1 MADLARVRRLVAQ
14 LPDAEPSPLAINRVI
29 ARAREEEERSRTIWG
44 FRWVKVLAPLCL
56 AVVVVGVVAYQF
68 RAGLAPRPMVS
79 APAKEEHGP
88 VVEERL
94 PASEAAKKSSPP
106 AVRDAGK
113 LTVPAPQKPAS
124 PRVALPPPP
133 AAEPGAREAAPPQHV
148 ADSAPSRPA
157 GPEAFT
163 SGRGEAPPAGRLS
176 AEQEGAERLAAGA
189 GSAPMPS
196 AAPLRAKA
204 AVREKAMTPAAG
216 EKSKGSTPSLLT
228 EGERSLEAG
237 RYGEAGE
244 AFSQALTLLPPGHP
258 DRPRALLGLARAQE
272 GKKDLTGA
280 LQTYRELAKESLTY
294 RDLAEAKIQELSGG
308 EVK

>member
-1 MADLARVRRLVAQ
+1 
-14 LPDAEPSPLAINRVI
+14 
-29 ARAREEEERSRTIWG
+29 
-44 FRWVKVLAPLCL
+44 
-56 AVVVVGVVAYQF
+56 
-68 RAGLAPRPMVS
+68 
-79 APAKEEHGP
+79 
-88 VVEERL
+88 
-94 PASEAAKKSSPP
+94 
-106 AVRDAGK
+106 
-113 LTVPAPQKPAS
+113 
-124 PRVALPPPP
+124 
-133 AAEPGAREAAPPQHV
+133 
-148 ADSAPSRPA
+148 
-157 GPEAFT
+157 
-163 SGRGEAPPAGRLS
+163 
-176 AEQEGAERLAAGA
+176 
-189 GSAPMPS
+189 
-196 AAPLRAKA
+196 
-204 AVREKAMTPAAG
+204 MTPAAG